1 MLSAL
6 VLCPLHPDQRP
17 VSSEAVVRTL
27 GALVPAIVDGIVRD
41 VVLVA
46 AQANR
51 DLQHIAD
58 HAGCALITAPSSDL
72 PMQQGLMQE
81 GLIQEGLIQEGLI
94 QEGLRALRGSHV
106 FILRAGLIP
115 ETGFADELADCL
127 ADHIPSALMREQP
140 QSFLQRLLPQLAPIG
155 GLLAEKQALLRKAQ
169 HIGESV
175 DLRVLARSMGP
186 VPTLRARLRRAG

>member
-72 PMQQGLMQE
+72 PMQQ
-81 GLIQEGLIQEGLI
+81 GLIQEGLI